1 MTKPILEVL
10 ESTAR
15 WMQIVEEN
23 ITDALLLN
31 DKGYLEALPQNLAEV
46 RQALE
51 NCATILKNSC

>member
-23 ITDALLLN
+23 MADAILLN
-31 DKGYLEALPQNLAEV
+31 DMKYIEAVPANLAEV

-51 NCATILKNSC
+51 NCAEVLRNSC